1 MMARPKKMEGRVA
14 FYIPPGVGEL
24 VAEIKRLR
32 TERHG
37 GLEAR
42 EADIYRE
49 AVVRGLPLVLAA
61 EKGEPVPA
69 LPAIS
74 APPDHGAVGLAVR
87 GLRRPLR
94 FEDLG
99 VAMAEFRRPRR
110 LTPAKAGAALSPVIA
125 ADDWQAI
132 EKCQRRPTKREG
144 EQLVEL
150 LFSHDEE

>member
-1 MMARPKKMEGRVA
+1 MARPKRMSARIA
-14 FYIPPGVGEL
+14 FYIPPGVTET

-61 EKGEPVPA
+61 ERGELLPPAASVGGATGGVP
-69 LPAIS
+69 PT
-74 APPDHGAVGLAVR
+74 D
-87 GLRRPLR
+87 GLRVPGKRHPVR

-99 VAMAEFRRPRR
+99 ATMAHYRKSNR
-110 LTPAKAGAALSPVIA
+110 LTPAKAGALLSPA
-125 ADDWQAI
+125 MQADDWLAI
-132 EKCQRRPTKREG
+132 EEGRRRPRKKEG
-144 EQLVEL
+144 DQLVEL
-150 LFSHDEE
+150 LFPGDE